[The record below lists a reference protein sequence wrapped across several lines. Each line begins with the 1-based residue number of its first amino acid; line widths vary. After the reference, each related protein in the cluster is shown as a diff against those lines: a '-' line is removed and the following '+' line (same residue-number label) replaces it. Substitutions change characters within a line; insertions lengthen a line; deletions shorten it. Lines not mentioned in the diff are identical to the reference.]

1 LQDPAGIRGVGDSV
15 QEQVVGSEQHVA
27 NVRVVGGE
35 EVFVSPQPKSAVPLE
50 PDDGLAGGISIVN
63 GIHVCCSSSKS
74 QICSEGGFQSGLF
87 DYQDSTG
94 GVTSEDHYPNVRST
108 HPNQCSG
115 SVLNESI
122 TVVFV
127 GELVGKLAITSNGEG
142 IDEVVISSCT
152 NVNMSGNI
160 SPSSTSKDTVI
171 WGISEPKVEGC
182 RRERHQLSEPVDNVL
197 VDLGWRTS
205 EENVSEKALSARSQ
219 TNQSGV

>member
-87 DYQDSTG
+87 DYQDSIG

-127 GELVGKLAITSNGEG
+127 GLLVGKLTVVSNSEG
-142 IDEVVISSCT
+142 IDEVIVSCCADVNVTSCICSS
-152 NVNMSGNI
+152 SASEDRI
-160 SPSSTSKDTVI
+160 I
-171 WGISEPKVEGC
+171 WGISEPKVEGS
-182 RRERHQLSEPVDNVL
+182 RGEWDQLSEAVDEVL
-197 VDLGWRTS
+197 VDLGWRTL
-205 EENVSEKALSARSQ
+205 EENVAEKAL
-219 TNQSGV
+219 